1 MRIVEPGNITK
12 VVRDFLDVSQPEQP
26 SITSR
31 SRSWDYCYNYFQDH
45 PEPTQ
50 DLERSCLQL
59 GYYLASWGM
68 LRGSTYLFAETNVH
82 HYAEAVRMIET
93 LNRTMRGIDADSYL
107 DPSVRAKIIGAYSD
121 LGQKL
126 VPPNVARV
134 TLVGKVMLGV
144 WGCLPSF
151 DTYFRHG
158 FGGLADK
165 RGEKTAF
172 SRVNDRSLTLLG
184 EFHARHSEELSSL
197 SEQYTTLR
205 FGGSYSDRPLPLA
218 KVIDVYGFQ
227 RGYDAGRRAR
237 PAYS

>member
-1 MRIVEPGNITK
+1 MRTVEPGTITT
-12 VVRDFLDVSQPEQP
+12 VVRDFLDVSGGEQP
-26 SITSR
+26 SKTSR

-68 LRGSTYLFAETNVH
+68 LRGSTYLFAETNMH
-82 HYAEAVRMIET
+82 HYANAVRMIEA
-93 LNRTMRGIDADSYL
+93 LNPTMRGIDADSFL
-107 DPSVRAKIIGAYSD
+107 DQAVRAKIIRAYAN

-126 VPPNVARV
+126 VPPGVARV

-151 DTYFRHG
+151 DTYFRL
-158 FGGLADK
+158 GLGAMADE

-172 SRVNDRSLTLLG
+172 SRVDNSSLTLLG

-197 SEQYTTLR
+197 SEQYTTLS
-205 FGGSYSDRPLPLA
+205 FGGGYSDRPLPLA
-218 KVIDVYGFQ
+218 KVIDMYGFQ
-227 RGYDAGRRAR
+227 RGYNAGRRAL
-237 PAYS
+237 PADS